1 MKKKNKVWITGFN
14 GMVGQALNRNLMQN
28 SNYKV
33 LKTTRKILDQTNQ
46 NKTQKWISQN
56 KPDVI
61 IITSALVGGIQINS
75 KIPADFL
82 YENAII
88 GLNIIKAA
96 HESNCKK
103 IIFLGASC
111 MYPKVAKQPF
121 EENQILDG
129 KVEETNE
136 GYAISKILGIKYIQ
150 LLNKQHSCSHIGI
163 IPTASYGPNDCYDEN
178 KNHVIPAL
186 IKKIHNAKMKKQKS
200 ITLWGTGKA
209 KREFIHVDD
218 MASGIIHIL
227 ENYRENSP
235 INLGTG
241 EEVTIAKL
249 SKTISKIIGYTG
261 NINFDEKKPDGI
273 KRKILSNKKLEKL
286 KWKSRISLEK
296 GLELAYLDYLDYLEN
311 S

>member
-28 SNYKV
+28 SNYNV
-33 LKTTRKILDQTNQ
+33 LKTTKKILDQTNQ

-82 YENAII
+82 YENAIMS
-88 GLNIIKAA
+88 LNIIKAA
-96 HESNCKK
+96 HESNCRK
-103 IIFLGASC
+103 IVFLGASC
-111 MYPKVAKQPF
+111 MYPKDAKQPF
-121 EENQILDG
+121 EENQILNG
-129 KVEETNE
+129 MVEETNE

-150 LLNKQHSCSHIGI
+150 LLNKQHGCSHIGI

-186 IKKIHNAKMKKQKS
+186 IKKIHNAKMKKKNS

-227 ENYRENSP
+227 ENYSENSP

-261 NINFDEKKPDGI
+261 NINFDVKKPDGI
-273 KRKILSNKKLEKL
+273 KRKILSNEKLEKL

-296 GLELAYLDYLDYLEN
+296 GLELAYLDYQNYLKK